1 MEHDLLLQPQ
11 QKQRPLP
18 AIPESGA
25 ADYAAPTH
33 SDRRENDNLGRS
45 DKKRLRVLQI
55 VDGFRMGGA
64 ESKLLELIAHLDKQ
78 RFEITL
84 ANVGPT
90 GPLEERF
97 HQLGVDIFQFTRRS
111 AFDPLPVW
119 RLYRLMRQREIDIV
133 QTTLL
138 WADIIGALAA
148 KLARVPAIFSWET
161 VSHEG
166 DPFHNN
172 FQRRAG
178 YRLAMKWVDR
188 IIPVSHEIKRSLI
201 KRRNIP
207 AEKIHV
213 IHYGVDLEKYR
224 PADRQAALAK
234 RRELG
239 ISSDA
244 ILIGVMARLEPP
256 KGHRF
261 FIEAFPAIV
270 KQFPRAHA
278 IFAGEGSLRAELEA
292 QARALGVN
300 GHITFLGARNDVNE
314 ILGALDLFVLPSVSE
329 GLPNV
334 VLEAMAA
341 QKPVIATAVG
351 GIPEVV
357 SHGENGFLT
366 PPADASA
373 LQKLLLQ
380 CLNGQERWPLLAQ
393 EGRRTVETE
402 FSLAYQV
409 ASFERI
415 FAEVYGAKIR
425 AGQNR
430 STAQLT

>member
-1 MEHDLLLQPQ
+1 MEQDLLLRPQ
-11 QKQRPLP
+11 QKKRPLP
-18 AIPESGA
+18 ADVASGA
-25 ADYAAPTH
+25 AGPASPAPPG
-33 SDRRENDNLGRS
+33 RWEREQQNRVGE
-45 DKKRLRVLQI
+45 KRLRILQI

-64 ESKLLELIAHLDKQ
+64 ETKLLELIAHLDKQ
-78 RFEITL
+78 RFEIVL

-90 GPLEERF
+90 GPLEHKF
-97 HQLGVDIFQFTRRS
+97 QQLGIDIFQYQRRS

-148 KLARVPAIFSWET
+148 KLAGVPAIFSWET

-207 AEKIHV
+207 ADKIHV

-224 PADRQAALAK
+224 PADRQAVLAK

-244 ILIGVMARLEPP
+244 ILIGVLARLEPP

-270 KQFPRAHA
+270 KQFPLARAV
-278 IFAGEGSLRAELEA
+278 FAGEGSLRGELEA
-292 QARALGVN
+292 QVRALGMSDC
-300 GHITFLGARNDVNE
+300 ISFLGARNDVNE

-341 QKPVIATAVG
+341 QKPVLATAVG

-357 SHGENGFLT
+357 SHGENGYLA
-366 PPADASA
+366 PPADVTG
-373 LQKLLLQ
+373 LQSLLLQ
-380 CLNGQERWPLLAQ
+380 CLNERERWPSLAQ
-393 EGRRTVETE
+393 QGRHTVETE
-402 FSLAYQV
+402 FSLAHQV
-409 ASFERI
+409 SSFERI
-415 FAEVYGAKIR
+415 FTNVYGAKMR
-425 AGQNR
+425 
-430 STAQLT
+430 TAQLT